1 MIASELI
8 SHTVSPLK
16 TSDLGE
22 EAITIMHI
30 FHVKHL
36 PIVNSEQLLG
46 VISEEEILSHDL
58 AEPIGSY
65 KLSMRRPYVTKE
77 DHMFEVMA
85 VMAENSLTV
94 IPVIDSESNYLGLI
108 TQDDLIQFYANSFSF
123 TERGSIL
130 VIKTTQR
137 DYLLSE
143 ISRIVEMENASILS
157 SFLTRNQDSHEIFLT
172 LKINVQDLTHIIA
185 SLERYG
191 YAIKA
196 TFSETEYL
204 DSMKERYDAL
214 MHFLNV

>member
-36 PIVNSEQLLG
+36 PIVNNEQLLG
-46 VISEEEILSHDL
+46 VLSEEEILSHDL

-65 KLSMRRPYVTKE
+65 KLSMRRPYVSKD

-94 IPVIDSESNYLGLI
+94 IPVIDNESNYLGLI

-123 TERGSIL
+123 TERGSIV

-157 SFLTRNQDSHEIFLT
+157 SFLTRNRDSHEILLT

-191 YAIKA
+191 YSIKA